1 MFRRPNGASSSCQSY
16 PRQLHKAMSEFFP
29 HSGLPLLSDDGRV
42 RWTARLLV
50 MAALF
55 MVWSPGRTLKDRLAE
70 ARDSLARI
78 YPTRRRPG
86 RSHEGFSKALARHG
100 SGILAALSD
109 HWRRC
114 ARRVADG
121 CWNHDRW
128 VLFGVDGS
136 LFNCPRTGANE
147 KAFGAGGRSNGGPQQ
162 RVTCLF
168 HVVSGLIG
176 CWERG
181 PVRKNSERRQ
191 FRQMLHL
198 LPPNAMVLADAGFH
212 GYDLLRLLLNQGGSF
227 LIRVGGNVTLLKK
240 LGYAVKEHRQTVYLW
255 PQQQQGRVGC
265 RKDTGSDPRRRT
277 QCKRIE
283 APLVLRLIRLTDSK
297 GKPVCLLTN
306 VLEKSRL
313 GDFAAE
319 RMYRLRWGIEVMWRG
334 LKQTLGHHKMLSG
347 APDRAA
353 AELDWAMAGLWML
366 QLISVKRMAE
376 SGQLPRRYSPA
387 ESLRV
392 LRQAMSDRRQ
402 SRRSL
407 KDELTD
413 AVMDE
418 YHRHGPKQARNNLHK
433 RPQRPPGEPVAR
445 MATEAEKR
453 LAQRIL
459 NHPPPNS
466 LAA

>member
-1 MFRRPNGASSSCQSY
+1 MPRRPNGASSSCQSY
-16 PRQLHKAMSEFFP
+16 PRQLREAMSEFFP
-29 HSGLPLLSDDGRV
+29 HSGLPLLSGDGRV
-42 RWTARLLV
+42 RWTARLLAMV
-50 MAALF
+50 ALF
-55 MVWSPGRTLKDRLAE
+55 MVWSPGRTLKDRLAD
-70 ARDSLARI
+70 ARNTVARI

-86 RSHEGFSKALARHG
+86 RSHEGFSKALARDG
-100 SGILAALSD
+100 AGVLAALSD

-121 CWNHDRW
+121 CWSQGRW
-128 VLFGVDGS
+128 ALFGVDGS
-136 LFNCPRTGANE
+136 LFNCPRTKANE
-147 KAFGAGGRSNGGPQQ
+147 KAFGASGRSNGGPQQ
-162 RVTCLF
+162 LVTCLF
-168 HVVSGLIG
+168 HVVSGLIW

-181 PVRKNSERRQ
+181 PVQKNSERRQ

-212 GYDLLRLLLNQGGSF
+212 GYDLVRLLLNQGGSF
-227 LIRVGGNVTLLKK
+227 LIRVGGNVTLLRK

-255 PQQQQGRVGC
+255 PLQQQGRIGS
-265 RKDTGSDPRRRT
+265 RKGAGSNARRRT
-277 QCKRIE
+277 KGKNIE
-283 APLVLRLIRLTDSK
+283 APLVLRLIRLKDNK
-297 GKPVCLLTN
+297 GRPVCLLTN

-313 GDFAAE
+313 SDAAAE
-319 RMYRLRWGIEVMWRG
+319 GMYRLRWGIEVMWRG
-334 LKQTLGHHKMLSG
+334 LKQTMGHHKMLSG
-347 APDRAA
+347 APHRAA

-366 QLISVKRMAE
+366 QLISVKRMVD

-392 LRQAMSDRRQ
+392 LRQAMSGRRHN
-402 SRRSL
+402 RRSL

-418 YHRHGPKQARNNLHK
+418 YCRRRPKQARNNMHK
-433 RPQRPPGEPVAR
+433 RPQSPPGEPVAR
-445 MATEAEKR
+445 MATNAEKR